1 MFKLK
6 SKFNPR
12 NKDAA
17 IELYL
22 SILEEK
28 IRFINKKKKF
38 RFQKTNL
45 TIQQTVNR
53 KLYMILKMIKIS

>member
-1 MFKLK
+1 MFKRN

-22 SILEEK
+22 NSLEEK
-28 IRFINKKKKF
+28 FMKAEVPKGKF
-38 RFQKTNL
+38 NDLTNSE
-45 TIQQTVNR
+45 R
-53 KLYMILKMIKIS
+53 KA